1 MIEERERN
9 KRVGDIFTVI
19 PFSVEGEF
27 HTIKG
32 SVMEMIEEIERG
44 MGKIMQEE

>member
-1 MIEERERN
+1 M
-9 KRVGDIFTVI
+9 GDIFTVI
-19 PFSVEGEF
+19 SFSVEGEF